1 MSRYF
6 KPLILALLLLAAIPG
21 YAQTITNSSY
31 QTIANIKSDGTIQDK
46 SYRTVGHIKS
56 DGTVQDA
63 NYSTIG
69 HVKDG
74 RIQDANYRTIAHYDG
89 IKAKWVAFLVFFW

>member
-1 MSRYF
+1 MRA
-6 KPLILALLLLAAIPG
+6 KILLILFLLLAGTAAYG
-21 YAQTITNSSY
+21 QKITDSNYS
-31 QTIANIKSDGTIQDK
+31 TIA
-46 SYRTVGHIKS
+46 YIKS
-56 DGTVQDA
+56 DGTVQNA

>member
-1 MSRYF
+1 MRA
-6 KPLILALLLLAAIPG
+6 KILLILFLLLAGTAAYGQKITDSN
-21 YAQTITNSSY
+21 YSTI
-31 QTIANIKSDGTIQDK
+31 
-46 SYRTVGHIKS
+46 GHIKS
-56 DGTVQDA
+56 DGTVQNA